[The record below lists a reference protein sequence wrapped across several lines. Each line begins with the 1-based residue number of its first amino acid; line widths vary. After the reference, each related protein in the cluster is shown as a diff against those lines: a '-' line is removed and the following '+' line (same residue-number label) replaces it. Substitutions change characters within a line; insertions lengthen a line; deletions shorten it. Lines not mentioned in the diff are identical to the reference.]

1 MVARFR
7 GGGWPGW
14 PRSSSVH
21 LPRPE
26 RSDAVGGSF
35 HQISWLRRRIAG
47 EAGGACQGRPQAAV
61 RRRYQRQRLHRDL
74 HSGDVGHARGA
85 IGRAS
90 CRARVCTYVE
100 ISVVDVTLK
109 KTTITNK
116 TITNKNK

>member
-26 RSDAVGGSF
+26 RSDDVGGSF

-61 RRRYQRQRLHRDL
+61 RRRYQRRRLRSEEHTSELQSLMRITYA
-74 HSGDVGHARGA
+74 V
-85 IGRAS
+85 S
-90 CRARVCTYVE
+90 CLT
-100 ISVVDVTLK
+100 K
-109 KTTITNK
+109 HTTMIVMW
-116 TITNKNK
+116 